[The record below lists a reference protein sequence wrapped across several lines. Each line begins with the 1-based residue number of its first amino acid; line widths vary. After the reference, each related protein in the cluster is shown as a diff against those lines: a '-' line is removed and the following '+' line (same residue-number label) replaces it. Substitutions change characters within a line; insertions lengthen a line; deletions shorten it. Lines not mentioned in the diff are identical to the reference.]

1 MDPWL
6 YYTLATLLL
15 LAGVLCWL
23 SNLFSLPG
31 NWGLLALV
39 ALFWYF
45 VPQEG
50 SRGIS
55 VKTLWILLAL
65 AVLGEIIEFAAG
77 AMGAAR
83 QGASRRSIWLSLA
96 GAMAG
101 SILGATAGIPVPL
114 IGSMIGALA
123 GGAAGAF
130 AGAYLGE
137 LWSQRSHATGVT
149 VGKAAFF
156 GRLWGTLGKFALGAA
171 MLGVT
176 AADALF
182 V

>member
-6 YYTLATLLL
+6 YYTFATLML
-15 LAGVLCWL
+15 LAGALCWF

-31 NWGLLALV
+31 NWALLALV
-39 ALFWYF
+39 AIFWYF

-55 VKTLWILLAL
+55 VNTLWILLAL

-77 AMGAAR
+77 AMGAAK

-101 SILGATAGIPVPL
+101 SIMGATAGIPIPV

-123 GGAAGAF
+123 GGSAGAF

-137 LWSQRSHATGVT
+137 VWSQRSHATGVA
-149 VGKAAFF
+149 VGKAAFL

-171 MLGVT
+171 MLGVA